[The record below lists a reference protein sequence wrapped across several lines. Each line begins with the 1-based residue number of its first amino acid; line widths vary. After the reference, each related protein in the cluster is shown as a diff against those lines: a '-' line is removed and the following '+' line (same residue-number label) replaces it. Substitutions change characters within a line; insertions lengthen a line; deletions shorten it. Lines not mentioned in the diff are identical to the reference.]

1 MEKTMALRI
10 VVTKSGELFVAQC
23 LEYDI
28 CTQAPDVV
36 QLQDRMNALIELELS
51 SGQHIDQAPERFHK
65 MWDSCSSSR
74 FGDHG
79 YKLLSAA

>member
-10 VVTKSGELFVAQC
+10 LVVKSGKFFVAQC
-23 LEYDI
+23 LEHDI
-28 CTQAPDVV
+28 CTQASDIV
-36 QLQDRMNALIELELS
+36 QLQERMNALIEVELS

-65 MWDSCSSSR
+65 MWERCTENR
-74 FGDHG
+74 FGNHK